1 MPRFILNKKQ
11 QANGDHDVHNKTTGC
26 SHMPALSN
34 QIDLG
39 EHLSSHSAV
48 LEAKRRYPNAR
59 IDGCAYCSPS
69 CHTS

>member
-1 MPRFILNKKQ
+1 MPKFILNQTQ
-11 QANGDHDVHNKTTGC
+11 QPNGDREVHNATTGC

-34 QIDLG
+34 QVDLG
-39 EHLSSHSAV
+39 IHATCHGAI
-48 LEAKRRYPNAR
+48 LEAKRRYPNIK